1 MNRRA
6 APYRPRA
13 LTPIQRVA
21 GLEYDVLDDLLGY
34 SLRRAQVAMF
44 MAFHDATRGMAITPP
59 RFTALVVIGANPG
72 LSQTVLGN
80 VLGIAR
86 SGAMLLTNWFE
97 AQGLVE
103 RRHRSDDGRAW
114 GLYLTRKGESLVQRM
129 KRRVVASD
137 RERAAV
143 LSAPER
149 RALQRLLAKLAR

>member
-13 LTPIQRVA
+13 LTPIRRVA

-44 MAFHDATRGMAITPP
+44 MAFRDATRGMAITPP

-103 RRHRSDDGRAW
+103 RRHRADDGRAW
-114 GLYLTRKGESLVQRM
+114 GLYLTPRGEAMVQKM
-129 KRRVVASD
+129 KRRVVALD
-137 RERAAV
+137 RKRSAV
-143 LSAPER
+143 LSAEER
-149 RALQRLLAKLAR
+149 RQLQHLLAKLAA